1 MRKIKVIKEMVDKK
15 DGGATVVGAGRRI
28 TRFMGGGG
36 EGNLLL
42 PLICFQLR
50 FGTYAN
56 LVPMVVPL
64 VVGRSTSKWLGDK
77 AVVKVRLHVK
87 FVGHQPRPIVPVLL
101 KRKGKERGVRER
113 RKNTR
118 FNIECD
124 VIYM

>member
-1 MRKIKVIKEMVDKK
+1 MTSN
-15 DGGATVVGAGRRI
+15 GGHERRRSKRSGCREEDNEIHGGKGGR
-28 TRFMGGGG
+28 G

-42 PLICFQLR
+42 PLICLQLR

-101 KRKGKERGVRER
+101 KRKGKERKGKGGAGKE
-113 RKNTR
+113 KEYS
-118 FNIECD
+118 F
-124 VIYM
+124 